1 MDVSWLNCWLK
12 LPSHYHHVL
21 VLWTLFSLFYFWVLP
36 DVHSF
41 NFYLIHTYFYHT
53 SLISSFLSNWSQL
66 HVFFFPYLY
75 NLTWFNYSFPQ
86 YSNQRYTGLKS
97 ATLYYLF
104 VLPAWQNAL
113 NYFHFFLF
121 LFPLYSVA
129 ESYLRKFMIYWT
141 LSRRCHLESSK
152 WIPIFKLF
160 PLTYV

>member
-1 MDVSWLNCWLK
+1 MFLDWTADWNFLLTIIMSWSCGHYSHCFISGCFLMSTHLTFILFIHISITLLLY
-12 LPSHYHHVL
+12 LPFCQTEVN
-21 VLWTLFSLFYFWVLP
+21 FMYF
-36 DVHSF
+36 
-41 NFYLIHTYFYHT
+41 
-53 SLISSFLSNWSQL
+53 FL
-66 HVFFFPYLY
+66 YLY